1 MIDIF
6 RDGKSAW
13 CENTFSTYISILSY
27 VPQDSHRLYAS
38 LTHLASTHIFYVNLT
53 QVPSTHIDYMHG
65 PTQVPSTHVDSMNS
79 LTQVS
84 STHTDTMQ
92 SLKTIISR
100 LGMKRKPSELS
111 DLQAS
116 LNGELQDHG
125 ETMSP
130 KIRWTATE

>member
-1 MIDIF
+1 MIKLIDIF
-6 RDGKSAW
+6 RDGKLALVLKH
-13 CENTFSTYISILSY
+13 FLYIHKHLSY

-38 LTHLASTHIFYVNLT
+38 LTHLASTHIFYVSLT
-53 QVPSTHIDYMHG
+53 QVPSTHIDSMHG

-79 LTQVS
+79 LTQIS

-92 SLKTIISR
+92 SLKTVISR

-130 KIRWTATE
+130 KIR